1 MSNSLIKWAAIG
13 AGAWFLYRYLNPK
26 PQEVSLADSPVD
38 PKDLTGNPNA
48 PVSVELNKV
57 SGYKLNI
64 PLGF

>member
-1 MSNSLIKWAAIG
+1 MKTNALKWAALG
-13 AGAWFLYRYLNPK
+13 AGAWFLYRYLTK
-26 PQEVSLADSPVD
+26 PAVSKADSPVD

-48 PVSVELNKV
+48 PVSEELNKV